1 MFLRWKNFVAQQI
14 VDAPFV
20 FPAST
25 CAPSCTFFLRSQLV
39 HKLIVESMDLSVLS
53 AYAMGVGRFLE
64 ECRRGV
70 EPWCNDQDER
80 DELAKGAVAV
90 SGRCDAS
97 EK

>member
-1 MFLRWKNFVAQQI
+1 
-14 VDAPFV
+14 
-20 FPAST
+20 
-25 CAPSCTFFLRSQLV
+25 
-39 HKLIVESMDLSVLS
+39 MDLSVLS